1 MDMFNIMEENKLYLW
16 EDGVRL
22 QRALD
27 RENNQKVPQY
37 MELCRRFLAD
47 STDFSE
53 ENIGKRSITKVIDNN
68 GDIQE
73 TIEEVNKVLNLY
85 L

>member
-1 MDMFNIMEENKLYLW
+1 
-16 EDGVRL
+16 
-22 QRALD
+22 
-27 RENNQKVPQY
+27 